1 MLYVYRSN
9 KTDRDKYLM
18 LITCE

>member
-9 KTDRDKYLM
+9 KTDKDEYLM
-18 LITCE
+18 PITCE

>member
-9 KTDRDKYLM
+9 KTDRDEYLM
-18 LITCE
+18 PITCE